1 MLVTS
6 PDKPSRLA
14 GLSALLVRRLSRCL
28 PTATRLPCDRCGND
42 GSLGSGLGCEYC
54 RPRKK
59 VQFIVGK

>member
-6 PDKPSRLA
+6 PGKPSRLA